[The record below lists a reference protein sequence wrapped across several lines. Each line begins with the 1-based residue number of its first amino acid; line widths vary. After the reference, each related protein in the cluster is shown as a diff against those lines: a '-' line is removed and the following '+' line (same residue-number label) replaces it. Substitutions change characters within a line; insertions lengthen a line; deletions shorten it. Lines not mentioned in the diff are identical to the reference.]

1 MGSLKTIDL
10 LVFLVYFVIVAS
22 YGYWVYSRKK
32 KSSIAASHDY
42 FLAEGSLTWWAIGA
56 SLIASNISAEQF
68 IGMSG
73 NGYFVG
79 IAVAAYEWL
88 AAVALIIIAVWFM
101 PVYLKN
107 RIYTMPQFL
116 KTRYNETVSLIMAIF
131 WLLLYVFVNLTS
143 ILYLGAIAISGL
155 IGPEYLHQVMLA
167 LAVFSLIITLG
178 GMKVIGYTDVIQ
190 VAVLIIGGFATIYF
204 ALTIVSESFGLGRDA
219 LAGFNTLVQKAPD
232 HFHMILPK
240 PDAATVNAAVAGD
253 AAAQNSIDKYL
264 ILPGIAMY
272 FAGQWIVNLNYWGC
286 NQYITQRA
294 LGADLQTA
302 RKGILFAG
310 FLKLLMPIIVM
321 LPGIAAYVLHQNGG
335 LTGLRGMD
343 DAYSAILGFL
353 PPGLKGLAIAALTA
367 AIVASLAGKLNSIGT
382 IFTLDIY
389 MKYFK
394 KHDVHAANDAKARG
408 EKHEVNSENTENQM
422 VWIGRL
428 VALVATV
435 LAVTFEWKDLL
446 GIGGKGGFTFI
457 QEYTGFISPGVF
469 AMFILGMFW
478 KRTTGTAAVVGLI
491 TGLLMSV
498 FFKLLAVP
506 LFGHETLLYSAF
518 PTVENGERIWRIPF
532 LINMGW
538 AFFFTMLI
546 MVAISMAGP
555 KVNPKAFALDKSM
568 FKVSPGI
575 TAMIVTTIMVL
586 AAIYIKFW

>member
-1 MGSLKTIDL
+1 MGSLKTIDF
-10 LVFLVYFVIVAS
+10 LVFLIYFVIVAG

-32 KSSIAASHDY
+32 KAAVSASHDY

-73 NGYFVG
+73 NGYFLG
-79 IAVAAYEWL
+79 IAVAAYEWI

-116 KTRYNETVSLIMAIF
+116 KTRYNETVALIMAIF
-131 WLLLYVFVNLTS
+131 WLLLYILVNLTS

-155 IGPEYLHQVMLA
+155 IGPEYLHTVLLA

-178 GMKVIGYTDVIQ
+178 GMKVIGFTDVIQ

-204 ALTIVSESFGLGRDA
+204 ALTIVSEKFGVGSSA
-219 LAGFNTLVQKAPD
+219 IAGFKTLMQQAPE
-232 HFHMILPK
+232 HFKMILPK
-240 PDAATVNAAVAGD
+240 PTAGSS
-253 AAAQNSIDKYL
+253 QEEINKYL
-264 ILPGIAMY
+264 ILPGITIY

-294 LGADLQTA
+294 LGADLHTA

-310 FLKLLMPIIVM
+310 FLKLMMPIIVM
-321 LPGIAAYVLHQNGG
+321 LPGIAAYVLHANGH
-335 LTGLRGMD
+335 LPGLRGMD

-367 AIVASLAGKLNSIGT
+367 AIVASLAGKLNSIAT
-382 IFTLDIY
+382 IYTLDIH

-394 KHDVHAANDAKARG
+394 KKSLGLKHAVGATLASPELLKEEHQNTGNNSRD
-408 EKHEVNSENTENQM
+408 EKQM
-422 VWIGRL
+422 VWIGRF
-428 VALVATV
+428 VAFVAIAFAV
-435 LAVTFEWKDLL
+435 LFEWKDLL

-478 KRTTGTAAVVGLI
+478 KRTTGAAAVAGLI
-491 TGLLMSV
+491 TGLGLSI
-498 FFKLLAVP
+498 FFKLAAVSV
-506 LFGHETLLYSAF
+506 FGPETLLYTAYKNDSG
-518 PTVENGERIWRIPF
+518 VYEIPF
-532 LINMGW
+532 LISMGW
-538 AFFFTMLI
+538 SFFFTMVVMI
-546 MVAISMAGP
+546 AISLLGP
-555 KVNPKAFALDKSM
+555 RVNPKAFQLDSKM
-568 FKVSPGI
+568 FKLQPSI
-575 TAMIVTTIMVL
+575 IAMIVVTILIL
-586 AAIYIKFW
+586 AALYVKFW

>member
-1 MGSLKTIDL
+1 MNSLSNLDMVI
-10 LVFLVYFVIVAS
+10 FVIYFILVAG
-22 YGYWVYSRKK
+22 YGYWVYNKK
-32 KSSIAASHDY
+32 KKAAISASHDY

-79 IAVAAYEWL
+79 TAVAAYEWI
-88 AAVALIIIAVWFM
+88 AALALIIIAVWFM

-107 RIYTMPQFL
+107 KIYTMPQFL

-155 IGPEYLHQVMLA
+155 IGPEYLHTVMIA
-167 LAVFSLIITLG
+167 LAVFALIITLG

-204 ALTIVSESFGLGRDA
+204 ALTIVSEKFGLGKDA
-219 LAGFNTLVQKAPD
+219 IAGFKTLIAQVPD
-232 HFHMILPK
+232 HFHMILKK
-240 PDAATVNAAVAGD
+240 PTAASSQEDVN
-253 AAAQNSIDKYL
+253 KYL
-264 ILPGIAMY
+264 ILPGIVMY

-310 FLKLLMPIIVM
+310 LLKLMMPVIVM
-321 LPGIAAYVLHQNGG
+321 LPGIAAYVLHKNGG
-335 LTGLRGMD
+335 LTHEMLDAKGVVNQD
-343 DAYSAILGFL
+343 QAYSAILSFL
-353 PPGLKGLAIAALTA
+353 PSGLKGLSIAALTA

-389 MKYFK
+389 TKYFK
-394 KHDVHAANDAKARG
+394 KKTVDTTGDVV
-408 EKHEVNSENTENQM
+408 EKNM
-422 VWIGRL
+422 VWIGRMA
-428 VALVATV
+428 ALAAIVI
-435 LAVTFEWKDLL
+435 AVVFEWKDLL
-446 GIGGKGGFTFI
+446 GINAKGGFTFI

-478 KRTTGTAAVVGLI
+478 KRTTGTAAIAGLI
-491 TGLLMSV
+491 TGLALSV
-498 FFKLLAVP
+498 FFKNFAVSV
-506 LFGHETLLYSAF
+506 FGHETFLYTAF
-518 PTVENGERIWRIPF
+518 QTMNDKGELVWQIPF

-538 AFFFTMLI
+538 AFVFTMLV
-546 MVAISMAGP
+546 MISISLAGP
-555 KVNPKAFALDKSM
+555 KINPKAFILDKEM
-568 FKVSPGI
+568 FKLKPQT
-575 TAMIVTTIMVL
+575 TALIVVTLLIIFALYV
-586 AAIYIKFW
+586 KFW

>member
-1 MGSLKTIDL
+1 MGSLQAVDL
-10 LVFLVYFVIVAS
+10 LVFLVYFVIVAG
-22 YGYWVYSRKK
+22 YGYWVYSKK
-32 KSSIAASHDY
+32 KKASVSASHDY

-79 IAVAAYEWL
+79 VAVAAYEWI

-107 RIYTMPQFL
+107 KIYTMPQFL

-155 IGPEYLHQVMLA
+155 IGPQYLHITMLA

-204 ALTIVSESFGLGRDA
+204 ALNIVSEKFGVAGGA
-219 LAGFNTLVQKAPD
+219 MAGFKTLMAQAPE
-232 HFHMILPK
+232 HFKLILPK
-240 PDAATVNAAVAGD
+240 PTAASSQAEVN
-253 AAAQNSIDKYL
+253 KYL

-294 LGADLQTA
+294 LGADLHTA

-310 FLKLLMPIIVM
+310 FLKLMMPIIVM
-321 LPGIAAYVLHQNGG
+321 LPGIAAYVLHTNGH
-335 LTGLRGMD
+335 LPSLRGMD

-389 MKYFK
+389 MKYFRK
-394 KHDVHAANDAKARG
+394 KP
-408 EKHEVNSENTENQM
+408 
-422 VWIGRL
+422 L
-428 VALVATV
+428 ALQHSVGAD
-435 LAVTFEWKDLL
+435 LA
-446 GIGGKGGFTFI
+446 
-457 QEYTGFISPGVF
+457 SP
-469 AMFILGMFW
+469 
-478 KRTTGTAAVVGLI
+478 
-491 TGLLMSV
+491 
-498 FFKLLAVP
+498 
-506 LFGHETLLYSAF
+506 
-518 PTVENGERIWRIPF
+518 
-532 LINMGW
+532 
-538 AFFFTMLI
+538 
-546 MVAISMAGP
+546 
-555 KVNPKAFALDKSM
+555 
-568 FKVSPGI
+568 
-575 TAMIVTTIMVL
+575 
-586 AAIYIKFW
+586 